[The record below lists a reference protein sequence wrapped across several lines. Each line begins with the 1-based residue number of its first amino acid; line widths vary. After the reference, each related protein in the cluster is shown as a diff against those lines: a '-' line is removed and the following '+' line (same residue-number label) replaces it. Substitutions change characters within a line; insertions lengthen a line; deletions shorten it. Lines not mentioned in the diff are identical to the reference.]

1 MNSNLVT
8 LRGRVSGADRQA
20 ISAQMRALDQACR
33 KLLELSHPSDSP
45 FLRRDGFSHQEAEV
59 VHRLV
64 SRLLSKISEAAW
76 ELGLDR
82 TIQNASHEALSLVSN
97 MKENAQGLLDL
108 KSSTDRDN
116 FIPYVREFADEA
128 LRILNDISRVVGTP
142 QPEAYLSVGRYK
154 S

>member
-1 MNSNLVT
+1 MNSNLVR
-8 LRGRVSGADRQA
+8 LRGRVSSADRRA
-20 ISAQMRALDQACR
+20 IGAQIHALEQACQ

-82 TIQNASHEALSLVSN
+82 TIQNANQEAFSLVSN
-97 MKENAQGLLDL
+97 MKASTQSLANL
-108 KSSTDRDN
+108 KSST
-116 FIPYVREFADEA
+116 
-128 LRILNDISRVVGTP
+128 
-142 QPEAYLSVGRYK
+142 
-154 S
+154 

>member
-1 MNSNLVT
+1 MNSNLVS
-8 LRGRVSGADRQA
+8 LRGRVSSADRRA
-20 ISAQMRALDQACR
+20 IGAHMHALEQACQE
-33 KLLELSHPSDSP
+33 LLELSHPSDSP

-82 TIQNASHEALSLVSN
+82 TLQKASQEAFSLVSN
-97 MKENAQGLLDL
+97 MKASTQGLANL
-108 KSSTDRDN
+108 KSSTERDN
-116 FIPYVREFADEA
+116 FIPYIQEFADDA
-128 LRILNDISRVVGTP
+128 LRILNDISRVVGRP
-142 QPEAYLSVGRYK
+142 QQDAYLSVGRYK